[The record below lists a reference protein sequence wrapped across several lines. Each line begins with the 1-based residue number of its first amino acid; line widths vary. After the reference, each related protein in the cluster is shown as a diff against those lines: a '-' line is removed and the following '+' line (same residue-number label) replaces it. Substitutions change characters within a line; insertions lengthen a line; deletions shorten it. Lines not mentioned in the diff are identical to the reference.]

1 MTTKKVQT
9 QNLASQRPALRFPD
23 FLNDGE
29 WEVKRLGEIAEFYK
43 GKGIPKSEASD
54 KGKTPCVRY
63 GELYTHYKEVIDE
76 AQSFTDI
83 PTEELFL
90 SKANDV
96 IIPSSGETKED
107 ISTASCVLKDNI
119 ALGGDIN
126 VIRTPH
132 NGVFLSYYL
141 NNAKKDDIAKIAQG
155 VSIIHLYND
164 QLKNLRITL
173 PSIEEQN
180 KIADC
185 LTALDELIAA
195 TNEKLEQM
203 KVYKK
208 GLMQKLFPAKG
219 KKLPELRF
227 KEFEKDGEWEVKK
240 LGDIFSLIRNGAMYN
255 TNNTSGFPMSRIETI
270 SNGVIDYDRVGYS
283 ETELKDYRLNEG
295 DILFSHINS
304 LAHIGK
310 VAYYDGS
317 KVLYHGMNLLVLRCE
332 MSFYPLYIF
341 YLLNT
346 EEMKIALRSIAKR
359 AINQASISTKELA
372 QLLVYIPQKE
382 EQRKIADCFTSIDEM
397 INQYTN
403 KVSFLEVY
411 KKGLMQQM
419 FPHVE
424 TQNFASLPTDKQM

>member
-1 MTTKKVQT
+1 MTTKPT
-9 QNLASQRPALRFPD
+9 YTPALRFPD

-203 KVYKK
+203 K
-208 GLMQKLFPAKG
+208 A
-219 KKLPELRF
+219 
-227 KEFEKDGEWEVKK
+227 
-240 LGDIFSLIRNGAMYN
+240 
-255 TNNTSGFPMSRIETI
+255 
-270 SNGVIDYDRVGYS
+270 
-283 ETELKDYRLNEG
+283 
-295 DILFSHINS
+295 
-304 LAHIGK
+304 
-310 VAYYDGS
+310 
-317 KVLYHGMNLLVLRCE
+317 
-332 MSFYPLYIF
+332 
-341 YLLNT
+341 
-346 EEMKIALRSIAKR
+346 
-359 AINQASISTKELA
+359 
-372 QLLVYIPQKE
+372 
-382 EQRKIADCFTSIDEM
+382 
-397 INQYTN
+397 
-403 KVSFLEVY
+403 Y
-411 KKGLMQQM
+411 KKGLMQQLFVDPM
-419 FPHVE
+419 GGV
-424 TQNFASLPTDKQM
+424 

>member
-1 MTTKKVQT
+1 MTTKPSYT
-9 QNLASQRPALRFPD
+9 PALRFPD

-54 KGKTPCVRY
+54 KGQTPCIRY
-63 GELYTHYKEVIDE
+63 GELYTNYKEVIDE
-76 AQSFTDI
+76 TQSFTDI

-141 NNAKKDDIAKIAQG
+141 NNAKKGDIAKIAQG

-173 PSIEEQN
+173 PSIEEQK

-195 TNEKLEQM
+195 TNERLEQM
-203 KVYKK
+203 KAYKK

-227 KEFEKDGEWEVKK
+227 KEFKKDGEWTVKGLGEVTKVVNRRNK
-240 LGDIFSLIRNGAMYN
+240 SNRNLPIYSISNKDGFVPQSEQFDGLDSNSRGYDISLYKIVTSNTFAYNPARINVGSIGYSGNIKECLVSSLYVCFKTTDEIDNSFLMYFF
-255 TNNTSGFPMSRIETI
+255 NTSFFSQSVDNNVEGGIRSYLFYENFSRIKIMFPSVLEQRRIASCLHATDEEI
-270 SNGVIDYDRVGYS
+270 G
-283 ETELKDYRLNEG
+283 
-295 DILFSHINS
+295 S
-304 LAHIGK
+304 L
-310 VAYYDGS
+310 S
-317 KVLYHGMNLLVLRCE
+317 
-332 MSFYPLYIF
+332 
-341 YLLNT
+341 
-346 EEMKIALRSIAKR
+346 
-359 AINQASISTKELA
+359 
-372 QLLVYIPQKE
+372 
-382 EQRKIADCFTSIDEM
+382 RKIAEL
-397 INQYTN
+397 
-403 KVSFLEVY
+403 K
-411 KKGLMQQM
+411 MQKIGMMQKM
-419 FPHVE
+419 FP
-424 TQNFASLPTDKQM
+424 TTK